1 MDFKIILD
9 PSGFPL
15 IDLPELNF
23 AIHWLPVTKIQIE
36 YFLTVVNDSKYDQAW
51 YEHLLSKYGER
62 VSPSS
67 ARTSDYW
74 NLFITGIL
82 PAEAQRFSQYCGR
95 GYDLPTAAEWRDAFR
110 ILSNINASQE
120 YLESVLETTNLR
132 ERTQRL
138 IKKVESI
145 TSSESSQL
153 DSPRKLADQM
163 LMRLG
168 IMEYVYEDDQRNTFA
183 GFGQPSR
190 GLGGILI
197 SPRDGIPQ
205 KLTNRTEGLRL
216 KQYGFRLIKR
226 KGS

>member
-1 MDFKIILD
+1 MDFEIILD

-15 IDLPELNF
+15 INHPELNF
-23 AIHWLPVTKIQIE
+23 AIHWFPVTKIQIE

-51 YEHLLSKYGER
+51 YEHLLFNYGKR
-62 VSPSS
+62 VSPDG
-67 ARTSDYW
+67 ARANNYW
-74 NLFITGIL
+74 ELFLTGIL

-95 GYDLPTAAEWRDAFR
+95 GYDLPTAAEWYKAYSV
-110 ILSNINASQE
+110 LSRVNASQE
-120 YLESVLETTNLR
+120 YLERVLETPNLR
-132 ERTQRL
+132 ERTRRL
-138 IKKVESI
+138 IKNAEGIAK
-145 TSSESSQL
+145 SESSQL
-153 DSPRKLADQM
+153 EGQRNLADQM

-168 IMEYVYEDDQRNTFA
+168 IMEYVYGDDQRNTFA

-190 GLGGILI
+190 GLAGMLI

-205 KLTNRTEGLRL
+205 ILTNRTEGLRL